1 MNAVLDVT
9 SRKLLFF
16 AVFVK
21 QDEKSSIMMKFTME
35 VTLQNSYFCIYF
47 LFLKSDWLRA
57 LVFLKNLKYLYVK
70 ISVEKAIAGNFQ
82 IFESK
87 RITNSKKIQKIKN
100 LRKCIDLS

>member
-16 AVFVK
+16 TVFVK

-35 VTLQNSYFCIYF
+35 VTLQNSYFCISF

-57 LVFLKNLKYLYVK
+57 LVFLKNLQYLHVK

>member
-16 AVFVK
+16 TVFVK

-47 LFLKSDWLRA
+47 LFLKSYWLRA
-57 LVFLKNLKYLYVK
+57 LVFLKILKYLYVK